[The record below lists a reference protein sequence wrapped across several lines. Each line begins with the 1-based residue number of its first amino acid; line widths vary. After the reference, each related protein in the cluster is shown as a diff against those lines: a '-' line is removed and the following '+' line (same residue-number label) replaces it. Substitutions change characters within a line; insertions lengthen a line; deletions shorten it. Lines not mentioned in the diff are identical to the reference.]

1 MISLQGICK
10 SFGRIVAV
18 DGLSL
23 DIHRGEV
30 FGLLGPNGAG
40 KSTTL
45 AMIVG
50 LLVPDSGQIRVN
62 GQAPEDP
69 RTRSRIGLAPQT
81 LSVYDELSAQENLHF
96 FASLY
101 GMNRRQRHARTA
113 ELLQLVGLSDRA
125 ADRVRG
131 FSGGMKRRI
140 NLAVALVHDPTLVLL
155 DEPTAGVDPQSR
167 NAIFEIIGALR
178 SQGKTIVYITH
189 YMEEVQRLCTRAGI
203 IDHGRLLAVDTVDAM
218 IKAHGGQSVV
228 RVQRTAGHEEY
239 LTDNALSVLS
249 SVLGTGDALS
259 VHIDRPDLG
268 SVFLNLTGR
277 CLRD

>member
-1 MISLQGICK
+1 MVSLRNVRK

-50 LLVPDSGQIRVN
+50 LLAPDSGEIRVD
-62 GQAPEDP
+62 GRAPTNNHA
-69 RTRSRIGLAPQT
+69 RAGIGLAPQT
-81 LSVYDELSAQENLHF
+81 LSIYDELSARENLDF

-101 GMNRRQRHARTA
+101 GMNRRQRQARIA
-113 ELLQLVGLSDRA
+113 ELLEFVGLSDRA
-125 ADRVRG
+125 KDRVRG

-140 NLAVALVHDPTLVLL
+140 NLAVALVHDPTLILL

-167 NAIFEIIGALR
+167 NAIFEIVTALR
-178 SQGKTIVYITH
+178 ERGRTIVYITH

-203 IDHGRLLAVDTVDAM
+203 IDHGQLLAIDSVESL
-218 IKAHGGQSVV
+218 IKAHGGQSIV
-228 RVQRTAGHEEY
+228 RVERTGGYEEY
-239 LTDNALSVLS
+239 VTDSALSVLT
-249 SVLGTGDALS
+249 SVLATGDALS

>member
-1 MISLQGICK
+1 MISLRNVRK
-10 SFGRIVAV
+10 SFGRTVAV

-23 DIHRGEV
+23 DIDRGEV

-40 KSTTL
+40 KSTTI

-50 LLVPDSGQIRVN
+50 LLAPDAGEIRVD
-62 GQAPEDP
+62 GRAPTDN
-69 RTRSRIGLAPQT
+69 RTRSEIGLAPQM
-81 LSVYDELSAQENLHF
+81 LSVYDELSARENLDF

-101 GMNRRQRHARTA
+101 GMNRRQRQARA
-113 ELLQLVGLSDRA
+113 VELLEFVGLSDRA
-125 ADRVRG
+125 NDRIRG

-140 NLAVALVHDPTLVLL
+140 NLAVALVHDPSLILL

-167 NAIFEIIGALR
+167 NAIFEIVTTLR
-178 SQGKTIVYITH
+178 ARGRTVVYITH

-203 IDHGRLLAVDTVDAM
+203 IDRGRLLAINSVESL

-228 RVQRTAGHEEY
+228 RVERTGGHEEY
-239 LTDNALSVLS
+239 LTDSALSVLT
-249 SVLGTGDALS
+249 SVLAKGDALS

>member
-1 MISLQGICK
+1 MLSLRNVRK
-10 SFGRIVAV
+10 SFGRVVAV

-45 AMIVG
+45 AMMVG
-50 LLVPDSGQIRVN
+50 LLAPDSGEIRVD
-62 GQAPEDP
+62 GRAPTNN
-69 RTRSRIGLAPQT
+69 RARAGIGLAPQT
-81 LSVYDELSAQENLHF
+81 LSIYDELSARENLDF

-101 GMNRRQRHARTA
+101 GMNRRQRQARAA
-113 ELLQLVGLSDRA
+113 ELLEFVGLSDRA
-125 ADRVRG
+125 KDRVRG
-131 FSGGMKRRI
+131 FPGGMKRRI
-140 NLAVALVHDPTLVLL
+140 NLAVALVHDPTLILL

-167 NAIFEIIGALR
+167 NAIFEIVTALR
-178 SQGKTIVYITH
+178 ERGRTIIYITH

-203 IDHGRLLAVDTVDAM
+203 IDHGQLLAIDSVESL
-218 IKAHGGQSVV
+218 IKAYGGQSIV
-228 RVQRTAGHEEY
+228 RVERTGGYEEY
-239 LTDNALSVLS
+239 LTDSALSVLT
-249 SVLGTGDALS
+249 SVLATGDALS

>member
-1 MISLQGICK
+1 MISLRNIRK
-10 SFGRIVAV
+10 SFGRILAV

-23 DIHRGEV
+23 DIGRGEV

-50 LLVPDSGQIRVN
+50 LLAPDSGEIRVN
-62 GQAPEDP
+62 GGLPTDRRIRAG
-69 RTRSRIGLAPQT
+69 IGLAPQT
-81 LSVYDELSAQENLHF
+81 LSIYDELSARENLNF
-96 FASLY
+96 FASLH
-101 GMNRRQRHARTA
+101 GMNRRQRQASADR
-113 ELLQLVGLSDRA
+113 LLEFVGLADRA
-125 ADRVRG
+125 NDRVRG

-140 NLAVALVHDPTLVLL
+140 NLAVALVHDPSLILL

-167 NAIFEIIGALR
+167 NAIFDIVTSLR
-178 SQGKTIVYITH
+178 AMGRTIVYITH

-203 IDHGRLLAVDTVDAM
+203 IDHGRLLAMDSVESLIRM
-218 IKAHGGQSVV
+218 HGGQSIV
-228 RVQRTAGHEEY
+228 RVERAGGHEEY
-239 LTDNALSVLS
+239 VTNSALSVLTG
-249 SVLGTGDALS
+249 VLAAGDALS